1 MSLDS
6 QRGFFIPGM
15 RTVVISP
22 DGTKI
27 ATTSP
32 NHDILICDVKT
43 GACLHTFTG
52 HRDIIHS
59 MDWHEDK
66 IISGSQN
73 GEVVLWDLSEFD
85 LNTVD
90 EDWDL
95 EVSTIKSTFLG
106 SIGSPIKKV
115 AISENGSKLMSLSRD
130 TQSNCTLTVWRADN
144 HQVIKLILDQPGTRI
159 RGACFSPDSTYIAI
173 AAADALKIVTIGDV
187 VFSQGAVFQI
197 PGDHHNIDWKKNHI
211 ATTTPGDGGRIVQ
224 VFNIAG
230 DISNKMVTPIVEF
243 FHMHQILELELSP
256 DSMRIAFSGSQL
268 LYEFDIS
275 TDTIV
280 QSGPLTG
287 VINAIKYSPD
297 GTFIC
302 TSDQTPYIRFWDDV
316 VKRKQIIESH
326 VKAYVEEYEDG
337 RTEMSRG
344 MMNISDIEFIEVE
357 KMRYSINDLRQKL
370 NGYFLQFEIDEYGKE
385 FSLTRG
391 LSEEYSE
398 YSRTRG
404 LVEEL
409 MRREYKEPISLAY
422 PESAAGGRSPG
433 KKRSAGGRE
442 PRRRVRRRRNLT
454 ANIILRF

>member
-6 QRGFFIPGM
+6 RRGFLISGM
-15 RTVVISP
+15 DAVVFSP

-27 ATTSP
+27 ATASP
-32 NHDILICDVKT
+32 DNDILICDVKT
-43 GACLHTFTG
+43 GTCLHTFTG
-52 HRDIIHS
+52 HKDIIHS

-106 SIGSPIKKV
+106 FLGSPIKKV

-130 TQSNCTLTVWRADN
+130 SLTVWQADN
-144 HQVIKLILDQPGTRI
+144 HRVIKVIIGQPGAEI
-159 RGACFSPDSTYIAI
+159 RDTCFSPDSKYIAI

-197 PGDHHNIDWKKNHI
+197 PGDHRNIDWKKNHI
-211 ATTTPGDGGRIVQ
+211 ATTTPSDGGRIVQ
-224 VFNIAG
+224 VFKIAG
-230 DISNKMVTPIVEF
+230 DISNKMVTRIVEF
-243 FHMHQILELELSP
+243 FHMQQILELELSP
-256 DSMRIAFSGSQL
+256 DSMRIAFSGSL
-268 LYEFDIS
+268 ILYEFDIS
-275 TDTIV
+275 TNTIV
-280 QSGPLTG
+280 LSAPLKG
-287 VINAIKYSPD
+287 IINDIEYSPD

-302 TSDQTPYIRFWDDV
+302 TLEQTPYIHFWDDV

-326 VKAYVEEYEDG
+326 VKAYVKEYEDG
-337 RTEMSRG
+337 KTEMSRD
-344 MMNISDIEFIEVE
+344 MMNASDIQFLEVE

-370 NGYFLQFEIDEYGKE
+370 NGYFLQSEIDEYAKE

-391 LSEEYSE
+391 LSEEYAE
-398 YSRTRG
+398 YSSTQG
-404 LVEEL
+404 LGEQL
-409 MRREYKEPISLAY
+409 MRREYKEPISLEY
-422 PESAAGGRSPG
+422 PESAAGGGSSG
-433 KKRSAGGRE
+433 KKRSARGEGPRKRLKI
-442 PRRRVRRRRNLT
+442 RRRKLT
-454 ANIILRF
+454 DSIILRF